1 MSHKLIIKDI
11 KNKVFQPIYFLHG
24 EEAYFIDAISNAIL
38 EHCLEEHEKGFNQ
51 SIVYGKSADPL
62 VLINE
67 LKSFPMGS
75 EKRLVVLKEAQ
86 YFNKIEALCPYLE
99 NPNPSTVFVICYKHK
114 KYDARKKKG
123 IKVECS
129 KGARFLFPKSKRIP
143 AQRMDTA
150 LHQKSRIY
158 Y

>member
-24 EEAYFIDAISNAIL
+24 EEPYFIDAISNAIL
-38 EHCLEEHEKGFNQ
+38 EYCLEEHEKGFNQ
-51 SIVYGKSADPL
+51 SIVYGKSADPF

-86 YFNKIEALCPYLE
+86 YFSKML
-99 NPNPSTVFVICYKHK
+99 
-114 KYDARKKKG
+114 
-123 IKVECS
+123 KV
-129 KGARFLFPKSKRIP
+129 AHI
-143 AQRMDTA
+143 
-150 LHQKSRIY
+150 
-158 Y
+158 